1 MAGLARTCVLVL
13 VAAAGVV
20 SACGHLPFE
29 ELPLEEDG
37 LSGGDSGPLGPD
49 GSVSR
54 LDGGDEFRDGS
65 GRADGRPP
73 PDDGGDQLDGGLL
86 DADLVDANVVDAG
99 CVECNVLHV
108 STAGDDGNDGSIDRP
123 LRTIGAAVLRADG
136 AKSEIHIAGGLYDE
150 LVAIAKPNL
159 TIKGGYFC
167 NKEVCD
173 WTKSP
178 DPQGNE
184 TQLTSTKSA
193 LPPLAIKAPANSST
207 LITTIHVIGRSGALD
222 NTAVA
227 PGAVAVS
234 VFGGSPVLDTVR
246 IDSGNV
252 TDGTAG
258 TTARRSIGLY
268 VAGTTTGESVKVVGS
283 RIEGGTSGTA
293 SVGILVDQSGGVPGR
308 IKVVDSVVRSSK
320 APISQGVAVKA
331 GAPESII
338 ELSEIH
344 SGKASSANEVASWG
358 LVIESP
364 THVWAN
370 RINVDENLDTGT
382 NYCEGASPESPCGGV
397 LLVNPQKV
405 DLQGNFVAALPTPTS
420 FAVMLMVSAAA
431 ATDAILNG
439 NYMKAGGLPGSGVIS
454 AALAVQ
460 IGVAA
465 SANVLP
471 SVRNNILRGGINP
484 KRYGIFEAHQPQ
496 TKAQFKAV
504 TNNDFWDVD
513 FAYSQWLPTNSTQMT
528 FDFASLHL
536 APITLVDKNI
546 NVDPKIDA
554 EGHLADGSPC
564 ISTGTSTEVTSFDL
578 DGESRKIGSN
588 YDIGPDE
595 RGD

>member
-1 MAGLARTCVLVL
+1 MLVL

-29 ELPLEEDG
+29 ELPFEEDG
-37 LSGGDSGPLGPD
+37 LSSGDSGPLGPD

-65 GRADGRPP
+65 GRPDGRPP
-73 PDDGGDQLDGGLL
+73 LDDGGDPLDGGRL
-86 DADLVDANVVDAG
+86 DADIVDAIVVDAG
-99 CVECNVLHV
+99 CLECTVLHV
-108 STAGDDGNDGSIDRP
+108 STTGDDNNDGSIEKP

-136 AKSEIHIAGGLYDE
+136 ARSEIHIAGGLYDE
-150 LVAIAKPNL
+150 LVAIAKPKL

-167 NKEVCD
+167 NKDVCD

-178 DPQGNE
+178 DPVGNE

-193 LPPLAIKAPANSST
+193 LPPLAIKAPADSST
-207 LITTIHVIGRSGALD
+207 VITTIHVIGRSGALD
-222 NTAVA
+222 NTTLA

-234 VFGGSPVLDTVR
+234 VIGGSPVLDTLR

-268 VAGTTTGESVKVVGS
+268 VAGTTTGESVKVAGS
-283 RIEGGTSGTA
+283 RIQGGTSGT
-293 SVGILVDQSGGVPGR
+293 SSIGILVDQSGGAPGR

-320 APISQGVAVKA
+320 APVSQGIAVKA
-331 GAPESII
+331 SAPESII

-344 SGKASSANEVASWG
+344 SGRATSANEVASWG
-358 LVIESP
+358 LAIESP
-364 THVWAN
+364 IHVWAN
-370 RINVDENLDTGT
+370 RVNVEENLDTGI
-382 NYCEGASPESPCGGV
+382 NYCQGSSPLTPCGGI
-397 LLVNPQKV
+397 LLLNPQKV
-405 DLQGNFVAALPTPTS
+405 DLQGNFIAALPTPTS
-420 FAVMLMVSAAA
+420 FAVMLMVSAVAT
-431 ATDAILNG
+431 TDAVING
-439 NYMKAGGLPGSGVIS
+439 NYLKAGGISGSGSVS

-460 IGVAA
+460 IAAAA

-471 SVRNNILRGGINP
+471 SVRNNILRGGLNQ
-484 KRYGIFEAHQPQ
+484 KRYGIFEANQPQ

-504 TNNDFWDVD
+504 TNNDFWDID
-513 FAYSQWLPTNSTQMT
+513 FAYSQWLATDSKQMT
-528 FDFASLHL
+528 FDFANLHL

-546 NVDPKIDA
+546 NEDPKIDA

-564 ISTGTSTEVTSFDL
+564 ISTGTSTEVTSFDIDQEL
-578 DGESRKIGSN
+578 RKIGSN